1 MTEAEAKWL
10 FDIQEAC
17 DALVE
22 HITSTP
28 TLPAYL
34 ASRTVRAAVERE
46 LIVIG
51 EAVNRIRRGPT
62 GIELTDAQRIVQ
74 FRNHIVH
81 GYDSIQHASV
91 WLVIQQHIPILRAEV
106 TRLLNATDFG

>member
-22 HITSTP
+22 HTSSTP
-28 TLPAYL
+28 TLSAYL
-34 ASRTVRAAVERE
+34 ANRTVRAAVERE

-51 EAVNRIRRGPT
+51 EAVNRIRKGPS
-62 GIELTDAQRIVQ
+62 GLELTDAQRIVQ

-81 GYDSIQHASV
+81 GYDSIQHAAV
-91 WLVIQQHIPILRAEV
+91 WQVMQQHVPALRVEV
-106 TRLLNATDFG
+106 TRLLDTAAPS